1 MADDT
6 KAEAALDVNG
16 LENVSGAPEASEHTS
31 AAFEAAVEAA
41 VATAAASQGESSSSQ
56 DAGHNVKS
64 TVSASPVAPVGTGKR
79 GVADDAEEVDE
90 NGTGDDSPPRKKA
103 RKVSSAKSIS
113 SEDSASSR
121 NSTSQSAAPGI
132 AVSGLRTSFAQPA
145 AAGLAGVRTS
155 FGTSSQKNVTKEN
168 IDFVMHTPLT
178 NDERTQLIAAAR
190 GQESK
195 DLPPLHKRSLDWV
208 IGPIKSEFLVGTT
221 WLEIWESTIDRWCE
235 AFLAVNQ
242 KNVAQVG
249 LAPTLLKLGFQ
260 RRLGDEVGEGL
271 PSTFKKINKILL
283 KHPET
288 SRLKNFATAFKPD
301 LDKKAKKQARIA
313 AKSASVDSDAV
324 GNPTANGRESKESVK
339 DASTPVNAEGTSA
352 NISIDIAQENDSAS
366 ENRQNEDEMEDGEI
380 NSGDASGVDT
390 AFDEEAPPISQ
401 SELDERHHY
410 FPNIPDNVVFC
421 LTCAQVGHTTE
432 TCPDLTCKFCQ
443 GAHFKYECPTRQRC
457 AKCKQLGHTKSSCPE
472 KLAVAPGE
480 VALECATCEGHDH
493 TEINCIQLYQI
504 YRPEPGN
511 VSKVRSLPVFCYACG
526 TEGHYGGDCP
536 MADRSVPPT
545 KLWTMST
552 AALYIDP
559 TSDKVALSYRSGLPP
574 PREVTKPVI
583 PGRSIKPQTHVI
595 FEESDGEGDGDFIPL
610 DNGGPAGRNKRNKKA
625 NNGPAIQIASNISFG
640 GNTGPGRTFSQQQQ
654 QEQPQQQPSKKKKGP
669 NQPPN
674 KSNNPGNDS
683 ASSNKPS
690 RRRNK
695 GPPPSNSQPNF
706 NSVRPSQP
714 PPRHNHGS
722 GGRGGG
728 NAGRGGGGFSQLA
741 SKRSRRGRRGG
752 G

>member
-6 KAEAALDVNG
+6 GVEAALDVNG
-16 LENVSGAPEASEHTS
+16 LDNVSGAPEASEHTS
-31 AAFEAAVEAA
+31 TTSRAAT
-41 VATAAASQGESSSSQ
+41 TAAASQDEPSSPQ
-56 DAGHNVKS
+56 DAGHDVKS
-64 TVSASPVAPVGTGKR
+64 TASASPVAPVGTSKR
-79 GVADDAEEVDE
+79 GIADDAEEADE
-90 NGTGDDSPPRKKA
+90 NGTEDDSPPRKKA
-103 RKVSSAKSIS
+103 RKGSSAKSS
-113 SEDSASSR
+113 SSDDSVSSR
-121 NSTSQSAAPGI
+121 NSTAQPTAPGI

-145 AAGLAGVRTS
+145 APGLAGVRTS

-168 IDFVMHTPLT
+168 LDFVMHTPLT
-178 NDERTQLIAAAR
+178 NDERNQLIAAAR
-190 GQESK
+190 DQESK

-208 IGPIKSEFLVGTT
+208 IGPIRSEYFVGST
-221 WLEIWESTIDRWCE
+221 WLEIWESTIDKWCE
-235 AFLAVNQ
+235 TFLADNHT
-242 KNVAQVG
+242 NVAQVG
-249 LAPTLLKLGFQ
+249 LAPSLLKLGLQ
-260 RRLGDEVGEGL
+260 RRLADEVDEGF
-271 PSTFKKINKILL
+271 PSTFKKIHKILL

-313 AKSASVDSDAV
+313 AKSASADNDTVE
-324 GNPTANGRESKESVK
+324 NPTANGRQSKEPVK
-339 DASTPVNAEGTSA
+339 NASPPVNAEDISA
-352 NISIDIAQENDSAS
+352 NTPTDVDQDNDSAS
-366 ENRQNEDEMEDGEI
+366 ENRQDDDDMEDGEI

-390 AFDEEAPPISQ
+390 ALDEDAPPLSQ
-401 SELDERHHY
+401 TELDERHHY
-410 FPNIPDNVVFC
+410 FPNVPDNVVFC
-421 LTCAQVGHTTE
+421 LTCAQVGHVTE
-432 TCPDLTCKFCQ
+432 ACPDLTCKFCQ
-443 GAHFKYECPTRQRC
+443 SAHFKYECPTRQRC
-457 AKCKQLGHTKSSCPE
+457 AKCKQLGHNKSSCPE

-480 VALECATCEGHDH
+480 VALECAVCEGHDH
-493 TEINCIQLYQI
+493 TEINCVQLYQI

-511 VSKVRSLPVFCYACG
+511 VSKVRQLPVFCYACG

-536 MADRSVPPT
+536 MSDRSVPPT
-545 KLWTMST
+545 RLWTMST

-640 GNTGPGRTFSQQQQ
+640 GNTGGARSFSQQQQ
-654 QEQPQQQPSKKKKGP
+654 QPQQQQPPSKKKKGP

-674 KSNNPGNDS
+674 KSNNAGND
-683 ASSNKPS
+683 AAPGNKPS

-695 GPPPSNSQPNF
+695 GPPPANSQPNF
-706 NSVRPSQP
+706 NSVRTSQP
-714 PPRHNHGS
+714 PPRQNQGS